1 VSATCTGS
9 PIQVAV
15 VPHARSWVLVL
26 ERGKGLQVQASA
38 LARSDQFD
46 LHDVS
51 LTNPGRL
58 EVFLV
63 NPEGQTIPPSP
74 DLGEHVYT

>member
-1 VSATCTGS
+1 VGRDF
-9 PIQVAV
+9 
-15 VPHARSWVLVL
+15 RSKRPL
-26 ERGKGLQVQASA
+26 S
-38 LARSDQFD
+38 ARSDQFD